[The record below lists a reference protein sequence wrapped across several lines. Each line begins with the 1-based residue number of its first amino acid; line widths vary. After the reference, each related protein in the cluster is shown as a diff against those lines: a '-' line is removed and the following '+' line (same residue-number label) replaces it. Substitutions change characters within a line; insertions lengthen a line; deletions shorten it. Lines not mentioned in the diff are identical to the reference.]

1 MAQPK
6 AGRTLADLEDAVL
19 RRVLLVTVR
28 AGSQEG
34 PGLPMYWEQLSAERL
49 SEGRPTLLSR
59 DLLERVLM
67 DRLGTYNEGMEPPF
81 LYLVN
86 CYRRA
91 FEESRKAQTMRD
103 KAGLAV
109 VNDALQQ
116 VKDLTVSYSVLMLVH
131 AKYGMFPQPLD
142 VAHLG
147 PNPLLLASLMADGS
161 SSAGFY
167 ATSSGVEPL
176 PSGFFEQLLKRFED
190 EPEGFKSVFEH
201 VFKDLQTAVTK
212 LSPLGPFLPCVRTL
226 LMLVSHPPLA
236 KVLVEHPMWNP
247 KGANVSGR
255 TLEINSILGPF
266 FHMSGLPDILPS
278 GEPNVR

>member
-6 AGRTLADLEDAVL
+6 GGRTPADLEDAVL

-28 AGSQEG
+28 AGSPEG
-34 PGLPMYWEQLSAERL
+34 PGLPMYVEQLSAELL

-67 DRLGTYNEGMEPPF
+67 DRLMIYNEGMEPPF

-91 FEESRKAQTMRD
+91 SDEGRKAQAMKD
-103 KAGLAV
+103 KAGLAI

-131 AKYGMFPQPLD
+131 GKHGMFPQPQD
-142 VAHLG
+142 VAHFG
-147 PNPLLLASLMADGS
+147 PNALLLASLMADGS

-167 ATSSGVEPL
+167 TTSTGIEPL
-176 PSGFFEQLLKRFED
+176 PPGFFEQLLKRFEE
-190 EPEGFKSVFEH
+190 EPDGFKSVFEQ
-201 VFKDLQTAVTK
+201 VYKDLQTAVTR
-212 LSPLGPFLPCVRTL
+212 LSPLGPFLPCIRTL

-236 KVLVEHPMWNP
+236 KVLVEHPKWNP
-247 KGANVSGR
+247 KGANITGR
-255 TLEINSILGPF
+255 TMEINSILGPF
-266 FHMSGLPDILPS
+266 FHISVLPDIMPS